1 MQTSKNS
8 KKINLKIS
16 NFIPHLTFSISCI
29 CYAHN
34 TTNNLKTMRKII
46 VKLCNI
52 FCPIKYFCYNNDM
65 KELTYYEKRDLKN
78 MRKIGDYLQT
88 LPEYCYDFFTG
99 IENNTSS
106 LTRVNY
112 AMDLKVFFEYLEQ
125 YVCKKPKDRI
135 TLEDLDSLQ
144 ARNIENYLSYL
155 SYYQNGDNMLKNT
168 ERGKARKLASVRSF
182 FKYLFNHDM
191 ISSNVA
197 SKIQT
202 PKLHSKEI
210 IRLEKDEVSRMLNAV
225 QSPTS
230 FSEHQRNYNKNTQI
244 RDNAIVTLFLGTG
257 IRISELVGLN
267 VEDFDFSQ
275 DAFKVTRKGGNQAI
289 LYFSKEVTTALEA
302 WLEKRKTLG
311 LDENEHAMF
320 VSLQNKRLCVRAV
333 ENLVKKF
340 AKESTPLKKISP
352 HKLRSTFGTN
362 LYRETK
368 DIYIVADVLGHKDV
382 NTTKK
387 HYAAINED
395 MRKSV
400 ANIIKINQD

>member
-1 MQTSKNS
+1 M
-8 KKINLKIS
+8 KKMS
-16 NFIPHLTFSISCI
+16 
-29 CYAHN
+29 
-34 TTNNLKTMRKII
+34 
-46 VKLCNI
+46 
-52 FCPIKYFCYNNDM
+52 
-65 KELTYYEKRDLKN
+65 YYEKRDLKN
-78 MRKIGDYLQT
+78 MQKIGSYLST

-99 IENNTSS
+99 IENNTST

-112 AMDLKVFFEYLEQ
+112 AMDLSVFFDYLEK
-125 YVCKKPKDRI
+125 YVSKKTKQSI
-135 TLEDLDSLQ
+135 TLQDLEALQ
-144 ARNIENYLSYL
+144 SRNIENYLSYL
-155 SYYQNGDNMLKNT
+155 SYYQNDDKMCKNS

-197 SKIQT
+197 SKVPT
-202 PKLHSKEI
+202 PKLHNKEI
-210 IRLEKDEVSRMLNAV
+210 IRLEKDEVERMLDAV
-225 QSPTS
+225 HSPAT
-230 FSEHQRNYNKNTQI
+230 FSARQKTYNKNTEV

-275 DAFKVTRKGGNQAI
+275 NAFKVTRKGGNQTI
-289 LYFSKEVTTALEA
+289 LYFSREVADALKA
-302 WLEKRKTLG
+302 WLQKRETLG
-311 LDENEHAMF
+311 LDENENAMF
-320 VSLQNKRLCVRAV
+320 VSLQNKRICVRAV

-400 ANIIKINQD
+400 ANVIKIHNDN

>member
-1 MQTSKNS
+1 M
-8 KKINLKIS
+8 KKMS
-16 NFIPHLTFSISCI
+16 
-29 CYAHN
+29 
-34 TTNNLKTMRKII
+34 
-46 VKLCNI
+46 
-52 FCPIKYFCYNNDM
+52 
-65 KELTYYEKRDLKN
+65 YYEKRDLKN
-78 MRKIGDYLQT
+78 MQKIGSYLST
-88 LPEYCYDFFTG
+88 LPEYCYYFFTG
-99 IENNTSS
+99 IENNTST

-112 AMDLKVFFEYLEQ
+112 AMDLSVFFDYLEK
-125 YVCKKPKDRI
+125 YVSKKTKQSI
-135 TLEDLDSLQ
+135 TLQDLEALQ
-144 ARNIENYLSYL
+144 SRNIENYLSYL
-155 SYYQNGDNMLKNT
+155 SYYQNDDKMCKNS

-197 SKIQT
+197 SKVPT
-202 PKLHSKEI
+202 PKLHNKEI
-210 IRLEKDEVSRMLNAV
+210 IRLEKDEVERMLDAV
-225 QSPTS
+225 HSPAT
-230 FSEHQRNYNKNTQI
+230 FSARQKTYNKNTEV

-275 DAFKVTRKGGNQAI
+275 NAFKVTRKGGNQTI
-289 LYFSKEVTTALEA
+289 LYFSREVADALKA
-302 WLEKRKTLG
+302 WLQKRETLG
-311 LDENEHAMF
+311 LDENENAMF
-320 VSLQNKRLCVRAV
+320 VSLQNKRICVRAV

-400 ANIIKINQD
+400 ANVIKIHNDN

>member
-1 MQTSKNS
+1 MEK
-8 KKINLKIS
+8 
-16 NFIPHLTFSISCI
+16 
-29 CYAHN
+29 
-34 TTNNLKTMRKII
+34 MD
-46 VKLCNI
+46 
-52 FCPIKYFCYNNDM
+52 YFQ
-65 KELTYYEKRDLKN
+65 KRDLYN
-78 MRKIGDYLQT
+78 MQKIGNYLST

-112 AMDLKVFFEYLEQ
+112 AMDLAVFFDYLEK
-125 YVCKKPKDRI
+125 YVVKKPKLEI
-135 TLEDLDSLQ
+135 FLEDIDKLQ

-155 SYYQNGDNMLKNT
+155 SYYYIDDKMIKNT

-191 ISSNVA
+191 ISANVA
-197 SKIQT
+197 SKVQT
-202 PKLHSKEI
+202 PKLHTKEI
-210 IRLEKDEVSRMLNAV
+210 IRLEQDEVSRLLDAV
-225 QSPTS
+225 HDPAT
-230 FSEHQRNYNKNTQI
+230 FSQHQKNYNKNTFE

-275 DAFKVTRKGGNQAI
+275 GAFKVTRKGGNQTI
-289 LYFSKEVTTALEA
+289 LYFSKEVESALLL
-302 WLEKRKTLG
+302 WLEKRKTLS
-311 LDENEHAMF
+311 LDGENAMF
-320 VSLQNKRLCVRAV
+320 ISLQNRRICVRAV

-362 LYRETK
+362 LYRETG

-395 MRKSV
+395 RRKSV
-400 ANIIKINQD
+400 ANIVSIGKKS

>member
-1 MQTSKNS
+1 MS
-8 KKINLKIS
+8 
-16 NFIPHLTFSISCI
+16 
-29 CYAHN
+29 
-34 TTNNLKTMRKII
+34 
-46 VKLCNI
+46 
-52 FCPIKYFCYNNDM
+52 YF
-65 KELTYYEKRDLKN
+65 EVRDLKN
-78 MRKIGDYLQT
+78 MQKIGKYLQN

-112 AMDLKVFFEYLEQ
+112 AMDLSVFFDYLEK
-125 YVCKKPKDRI
+125 YVLKKPKMEI
-135 TLEDLDSLQ
+135 TLDDLSSLQ
-144 ARNIENYLSYL
+144 SRNIENYLSYL
-155 SYYQNGDNMLKNT
+155 SYYQNEENKMQKNS

-191 ISSNVA
+191 IASNVA
-197 SKIQT
+197 SRVET
-202 PKLHSKEI
+202 PKLHNKEI
-210 IRLEKDEVSRMLNAV
+210 IRLEKDEVERMLDAV
-225 QSPTS
+225 QSPTT
-230 FSEHQRNYNKNTQI
+230 FSERQKHYNKNTQE

-275 DAFKVTRKGGNQAI
+275 NAFKVTRKGGNQTI
-289 LYFSKEVTTALEA
+289 LYFSKEVADALQT
-302 WLEKRKTLG
+302 WLKKRETLP
-311 LDENEHAMF
+311 LDESENAMF
-320 VSLQNKRLCVRAV
+320 VSLQNKRICVRAV

-340 AKESTPLKKISP
+340 ARESTPLKKISP

-387 HYAAINED
+387 HYAAISED

-400 ANIIKINQD
+400 ANRVKIHEE

>member
-1 MQTSKNS
+1 M
-8 KKINLKIS
+8 
-16 NFIPHLTFSISCI
+16 
-29 CYAHN
+29 
-34 TTNNLKTMRKII
+34 KT
-46 VKLCNI
+46 LS
-52 FCPIKYFCYNNDM
+52 
-65 KELTYYEKRDLKN
+65 YYETRDLKN
-78 MRKIGDYLQT
+78 IEKIGSYLST
-88 LPEYCYDFFTG
+88 LPEFCYDYFTG
-99 IENNTSS
+99 IENNTST

-112 AMDLKVFFEYLEQ
+112 AMDLCVFFEYLEKF
-125 YVCKKPKDRI
+125 VIKKPKDQI
-135 TLEDLDSLQ
+135 TLADLDKLQ
-144 ARNIENYLSYL
+144 ARNIESYLSYL
-155 SYYQNGDNMLKNT
+155 SYYQNDDKMIKNT

-191 ISSNVA
+191 LSSNVA

-202 PKLHSKEI
+202 PKLHTKEI
-210 IRLEKDEVSRMLNAV
+210 IRLEKDEVSRMLDAV
-225 QSPTS
+225 VDPTT
-230 FSEHQRNYNKNTQI
+230 FSERQKKYNKNTFE

-275 DAFKVTRKGGNQAI
+275 NAFKVTRKGGNQAI
-289 LYFSKEVTTALEA
+289 LYYSREVYDAMQL
-302 WLEKRKTLG
+302 WLKKRETLD
-311 LDENEHAMF
+311 LSPNENAMF
-320 VSLQNKRLCVRAV
+320 VSLQNRRICTRAV

-340 AKESTPLKKISP
+340 AKEGSPLKKISP

-400 ANIIKINQD
+400 ANVVKIYDDNR

>member
-1 MQTSKNS
+1 M
-8 KKINLKIS
+8 
-16 NFIPHLTFSISCI
+16 
-29 CYAHN
+29 
-34 TTNNLKTMRKII
+34 NNLT
-46 VKLCNI
+46 
-52 FCPIKYFCYNNDM
+52 YF
-65 KELTYYEKRDLKN
+65 EKRDLKN
-78 MRKIGDYLQT
+78 TQKVGNYLSN

-112 AMDLKVFFEYLEQ
+112 AMDLCVFYDYLER
-125 YVCKKPKDRI
+125 YVIKKPKTQI
-135 TLEDLDSLQ
+135 TLNDLDQLQ
-144 ARNIENYLSYL
+144 SRNIENFLSYL
-155 SYYQNGDNMLKNT
+155 SYYDVDNKMHKNN
-168 ERGKARKLASVRSF
+168 ERGKARKLASIRSF

-197 SKIQT
+197 SKVET
-202 PKLHSKEI
+202 PKLHNKEI
-210 IRLEKDEVSRMLNAV
+210 IRLEKEEVEKMLDAV
-225 QSPTS
+225 SSPTT
-230 FSEHQRNYNKNTQI
+230 FTERQKHYNRNTQE

-267 VEDFDFSQ
+267 IEDFDFSQ
-275 DAFKVTRKGGNQAI
+275 NAFKVTRKGGNQAI
-289 LYFSKEVTTALEA
+289 LYFSKEVEESLTN
-302 WLEKRKTLG
+302 WIRKRSTLK
-311 LDENEHAMF
+311 LDENEKAMF
-320 VSLQNKRLCVRAV
+320 VSLQNKRICVRAV

-340 AKESTPLKKISP
+340 AKEGSPLKKISP

-387 HYAAINED
+387 HYAAISED

-400 ANIIKINQD
+400 ANKIKIHQD